1 MFLVYCQRVVNA
13 KLCHVRP
20 RAPRGFMAMPRD
32 SGGLASLGSCKYEEE
47 VIELNRCAVMPVD
60 NPVEV
65 EEEGL

>member
-32 SGGLASLGSCKYEEE
+32 SGGPASLGSCKYEEG
-47 VIELNRCAVMPVD
+47 VIRDIRESRSSLSASGVQR
-60 NPVEV
+60 
-65 EEEGL
+65 